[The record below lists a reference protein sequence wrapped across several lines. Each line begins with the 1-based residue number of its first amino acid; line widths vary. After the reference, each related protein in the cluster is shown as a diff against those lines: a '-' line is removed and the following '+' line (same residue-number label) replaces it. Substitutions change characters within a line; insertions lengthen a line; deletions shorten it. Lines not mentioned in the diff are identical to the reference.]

1 MEGSPPDAAAL
12 PCYSDPR
19 SAGKVIRAVNSIL
32 SQNFKGDLEVIVVD
46 DGSSPPIT
54 LPPELASDPRARI
67 VRKERTAG
75 PGAARNTG
83 LTLAGGEWA
92 GFLDSDD
99 YLLPDTLNQRF
110 ADAVEDQR
118 QRNNPL
124 VLYTCG
130 WAEVSQGGEIQRMRH
145 PRAPANREGF
155 AGGCWFCAG
164 STLLFRRAPV
174 LQAVGLQ
181 DERPPRLE
189 DCDWTLRF
197 GLADGELVV
206 QPVVAAAIEISN
218 RPSAPKIYSG
228 CEILA
233 AKWQKE
239 FTAGHLTAPLY
250 HRLKAYLHLERG
262 LAALTAGRRGAAL
275 YYWARSWLER
285 PRMTWHASPGSQQ
298 VEPAGRAIPR
308 D

>member
-1 MEGSPPDAAAL
+1 MPLLSLVIPTLDRQE
-12 PCYSDPR
+12 
-19 SAGKVIRAVNSIL
+19 KVIRAVNSIL

-124 VLYTCG
+124 AARAARFSACG
-130 WAEVSQGGEIQRMRH
+130 IHALRRIGRALPGG
-145 PRAPANREGF
+145 AGF
-155 AGGCWFCAG
+155 APVPRCCSGEPRCFKRSGCRMKG
-164 STLLFRRAPV
+164 RRAWRTATGRCASDWQTESWSCSPWWPPRSRSATV
-174 LQAVGLQ
+174 
-181 DERPPRLE
+181 RPPRRS
-189 DCDWTLRF
+189 T
-197 GLADGELVV
+197 
-206 QPVVAAAIEISN
+206 PAARYWPPNGKRSSRPDISR
-218 RPSAPKIYSG
+218 RP
-228 CEILA
+228 
-233 AKWQKE
+233 
-239 FTAGHLTAPLY
+239 FT
-250 HRLKAYLHLERG
+250 
-262 LAALTAGRRGAAL
+262 
-275 YYWARSWLER
+275 
-285 PRMTWHASPGSQQ
+285 
-298 VEPAGRAIPR
+298 I

>member
-1 MEGSPPDAAAL
+1 MVCTIAQDHVPRGTTEKAL
-12 PCYSDPR
+12 PRMPLLSLVVPTLDR
-19 SAGKVIRAVNSIL
+19 QEKVIRAVNSIL

-164 STLLFRRAPV
+164 STLLFR
-174 LQAVGLQ
+174 
-181 DERPPRLE
+181 
-189 DCDWTLRF
+189 
-197 GLADGELVV
+197 
-206 QPVVAAAIEISN
+206 
-218 RPSAPKIYSG
+218 
-228 CEILA
+228 
-233 AKWQKE
+233 
-239 FTAGHLTAPLY
+239 
-250 HRLKAYLHLERG
+250 
-262 LAALTAGRRGAAL
+262 
-275 YYWARSWLER
+275 
-285 PRMTWHASPGSQQ
+285 
-298 VEPAGRAIPR
+298 
-308 D
+308 

>member
-1 MEGSPPDAAAL
+1 M
-12 PCYSDPR
+12 
-19 SAGKVIRAVNSIL
+19 
-32 SQNFKGDLEVIVVD
+32 D

-130 WAEVSQGGEIQRMRH
+130 WAEVSQGGEI
-145 PRAPANREGF
+145 
-155 AGGCWFCAG
+155 
-164 STLLFRRAPV
+164 
-174 LQAVGLQ
+174 
-181 DERPPRLE
+181 
-189 DCDWTLRF
+189 
-197 GLADGELVV
+197 
-206 QPVVAAAIEISN
+206 
-218 RPSAPKIYSG
+218 
-228 CEILA
+228 
-233 AKWQKE
+233 
-239 FTAGHLTAPLY
+239 
-250 HRLKAYLHLERG
+250 
-262 LAALTAGRRGAAL
+262 
-275 YYWARSWLER
+275 
-285 PRMTWHASPGSQQ
+285 
-298 VEPAGRAIPR
+298 
-308 D
+308 